1 MATENILVR
10 LDPETGE
17 QEELAYTEGDI
28 TGFAHHGGYTLTA
41 LSDSFGFYDE
51 AAALVEQRDGL
62 CDFTAIAG
70 ETALTADRNTPCLR
84 ILQMERHPEAQ
95 IFAYDRSYVHD
106 EARISREGNVLLYRY
121 DGFRL
126 YAPDGGILKEEAL
139 PNPEQVYDQQFRR
152 EAGGEYLEVIY
163 NNGTSLCYSAT
174 DGQLQEERTGTPP
187 DGSLDEE
194 FITDRLRITAPLHG
208 TPKVYDLE
216 SGALVRTLEE
226 DDYLAYAA
234 QVDGGIM
241 TEYITA
247 RGERYGLLL
256 NEDCETLA
264 RLPGLCD
271 VTEDGTLVFDDNRG
285 NLRES
290 RIYSLQELMAFAE

>member
-1 MATENILVR
+1 
-10 LDPETGE
+10 
-17 QEELAYTEGDI
+17 
-28 TGFAHHGGYTLTA
+28 
-41 LSDSFGFYDE
+41 
-51 AAALVEQRDGL
+51 
-62 CDFTAIAG
+62 
-70 ETALTADRNTPCLR
+70 
-84 ILQMERHPEAQ
+84 MERHPEAQ

-139 PNPEQVYDQQFRR
+139 PDPEQVYDQQFRR

-174 DGQLQEERTGTPP
+174 DGRLQEERTGTPP